1 LSGHEQGRWVV
12 ERVGQFVMLGGF
24 AFACSLSAGAL
35 LALAVA
41 VASLPGLLAEPVGLI
56 DGTLLL
62 QAGSALLAALGVLL
76 GAASFRNSWGT
87 AAALGGLALL
97 ALNAAYF
104 FWAFLLQG

>member
-1 LSGHEQGRWVV
+1 VK
-12 ERVGQFVMLGGF
+12 RVGQFVMLEGF
-24 AFACSLSAGAL
+24 AFACSLSAAAL

-41 VASLPGLLAEPVGLI
+41 AASLTGPVGLI
-56 DGTLLL
+56 NGTLLL
-62 QAGSALLAALGVLL
+62 EASSALLAALGVLL

>member
-1 LSGHEQGRWVV
+1 MKSA
-12 ERVGQFVMLGGF
+12 GQFIMLAGF

-35 LALAVA
+35 LGLALGSVC
-41 VASLPGLLAEPVGLI
+41 LPGRSTEPVGLI
-56 DGTLLL
+56 DGTLLF
-62 QAGSALLAALGVLL
+62 QASSALLAALGVLL
-76 GAASFRNSWGT
+76 GAASFRSSWGK